1 MSNKMNLNLMRI
13 SKWVGFFYETNL
25 YIQQESL
32 DLNEKLINTCIKIYI
47 HVREGEDISN
57 YLFLFLINKSKV
69 L

>member
-32 DLNEKLINTCIKIYI
+32 DLHEKLINTWIKDL
-47 HVREGEDISN
+47 HTCMRR
-57 YLFLFLINKSKV
+57 
-69 L
+69 